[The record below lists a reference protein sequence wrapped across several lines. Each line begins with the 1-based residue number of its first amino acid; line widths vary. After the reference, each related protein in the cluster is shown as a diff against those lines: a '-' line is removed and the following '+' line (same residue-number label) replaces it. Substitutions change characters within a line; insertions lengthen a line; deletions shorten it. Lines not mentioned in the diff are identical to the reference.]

1 MAGTS
6 TFRKTSIWGTVGRGV
21 FGCGWG
27 QGSIRYRSSGPFTS
41 IPWVAIHFASLSH
54 VLVGLDSSEYSLAS
68 VCLVGSRGRGLGLAV
83 RWLVAWTVGATIG
96 LPDFVASF
104 ASLPARLPSVACH
117 VRVPYYITGTIRV
130 PLVPWA
136 GWVHCLMTLCIVSRP
151 SLRLAGGRSEDDT

>member
-27 QGSIRYRSSGPFTS
+27 QGSIRCRSSGPFTS

-54 VLVGLDSSEYSLAS
+54 VVVGLDSSEYSLAS
-68 VCLVGSRGRGLGLAV
+68 ICLVGSRGRGLGLAV

-104 ASLPARLPSVACH
+104 AFLLCSRTITPTQEVSQGVAGYSHPYCWVRYRRCLSLSSPKFN
-117 VRVPYYITGTIRV
+117 G
-130 PLVPWA
+130 
-136 GWVHCLMTLCIVSRP
+136 
-151 SLRLAGGRSEDDT
+151 